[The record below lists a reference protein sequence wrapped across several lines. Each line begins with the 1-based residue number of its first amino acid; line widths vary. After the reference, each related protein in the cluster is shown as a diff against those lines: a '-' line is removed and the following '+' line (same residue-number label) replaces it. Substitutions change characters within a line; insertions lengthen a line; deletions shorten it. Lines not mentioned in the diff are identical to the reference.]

1 MTRTVCHSFRLFVAA
16 LGLGTGLACR
26 DIKEPPIVRSS
37 ELPDSADQMIFGMS
51 VHLTDGGVR
60 RADLKADTAYMYDDN
75 TRTELRTVSAVF
87 FTPTGV
93 QDATLNSRA
102 GTYNMRLGTMS
113 ARGDVVV
120 NSTSG
125 RRLTTPELKYDPGR
139 NEVSSD
145 SAFRLTMPDGR
156 VLSGIGFLSD
166 PDLNSIRILKKP
178 AASGQRVTIPKQ

>member
-1 MTRTVCHSFRLFVAA
+1 MRTVCHPLRLFVAA

-26 DIKEPPIVRSS
+26 DIKEPPIVRSTQ
-37 ELPDSADQMIFGMS
+37 LPDSADQILFS
-51 VHLTDGGVR
+51 VTVHLTDGGIR
-60 RADLKADTAYMYDDN
+60 RADLKSDTALMYDQS
-75 TRTELRTVSAVF
+75 TRTELRGVSAVF

-93 QDATLNSRA
+93 QDATLTSRE

-166 PDLNSIRILKKP
+166 PDLNSIRILKNP
-178 AASGQRVTIPKQ
+178 RASGQRVTIPKQ